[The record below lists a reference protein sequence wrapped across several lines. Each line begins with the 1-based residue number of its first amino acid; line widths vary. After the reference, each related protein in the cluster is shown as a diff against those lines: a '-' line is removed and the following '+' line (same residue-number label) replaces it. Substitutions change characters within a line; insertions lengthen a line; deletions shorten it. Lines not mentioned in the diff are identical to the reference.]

1 MTRQALIRNLAGRG
15 EHLRANRIT
24 VMAAARVGD
33 PGSPEY
39 TWLVR
44 DEEGTWHSK
53 TLGYLEST
61 ARRAA
66 ELKLTPAQVDKSI
79 ASKLALEALTAMMS
93 RPSMP
98 PGTTG
103 G

>member
-39 TWLVR
+39 IWLVR
-44 DEEGTWHSK
+44 
-53 TLGYLEST
+53 
-61 ARRAA
+61 AR
-66 ELKLTPAQVDKSI
+66 EN
-79 ASKLALEALTAMMS
+79 E
-93 RPSMP
+93 
-98 PGTTG
+98 
-103 G
+103 